1 MGFGMLGGM
10 FFIWIILIVLAV
22 FVVRGL
28 FQSNS
33 PANDNRNRD
42 QLSAREILEQR
53 YARGEITQDQFLQM
67 RKDL

>member
-1 MGFGMLGGM
+1 MLGGM
-10 FFIWIILIVLAV
+10 FFFWIILIVLAV

>member
-10 FFIWIILIVLAV
+10 FFFWIILIVLAV